1 MYNYIDYVH
10 PVLYFQFQRV
20 LSELELAGLL
30 DAREFV
36 LLFQRFDEKVG
47 GRTDIN
53 YIAFAEMC
61 YDYAQE
67 KWTES

>member
-1 MYNYIDYVH
+1 M
-10 PVLYFQFQRV
+10 